1 MNPPI
6 IVENKCNQHR
16 FLIGL
21 VILFS
26 IISPNFITQR
36 NIIILIRQVSFAAI
50 SAVGVGFV
58 MISGG
63 IDLSIGS
70 QIVMTNVVLAIMIA
84 YWNLPMSVAIPLTL
98 LLGTTLGRQQRRS
111 RPSRTCPV

>member
-1 MNPPI
+1 MRKYAPQMI
-6 IVENKCNQHR
+6 
-16 FLIGL
+16 LIGL

-26 IISPNFITQR
+26 IISPNFLTSR

-50 SAVGVGFV
+50 SAVGVSFV

-70 QIVMTNVVLAIMIA
+70 QIVMTNIVLAIMMV
-84 YWNLPMSVAIPLTL
+84 YGNLPMSVAIPLTL
-98 LLGTTLGRQQRRS
+98 LLGT
-111 RPSRTCPV
+111 